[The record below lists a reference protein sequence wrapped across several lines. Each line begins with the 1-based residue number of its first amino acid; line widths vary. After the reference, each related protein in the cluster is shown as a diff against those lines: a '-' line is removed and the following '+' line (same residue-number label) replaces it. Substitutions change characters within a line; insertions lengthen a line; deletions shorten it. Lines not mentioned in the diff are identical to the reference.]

1 MYCLKNTNV
10 YILRKAITQTK
21 LFWHKKPIS
30 PPNYRTEQVKSRSA
44 FDREIKEGDFMNMEK
59 LREMKKHMAL
69 RGNWKEVKRIN
80 KMIEFHGI

>member
-1 MYCLKNTNV
+1 M
-10 YILRKAITQTK
+10 
-21 LFWHKKPIS
+21 
-30 PPNYRTEQVKSRSA
+30 TEQVKSRSA

-80 KMIEFHGI
+80 KMIEFHGL